1 MDNNIQQIE
10 AAPRF
15 STPNTVLNAGAV
27 EVESKRAVAEAL
39 AQVRLAQMVGRDLNA
54 VYAEVMEACSV
65 PAMAEVAFYE
75 LPQGGEKITGPSI
88 KLIEQI
94 ASAMGH
100 FEWGHRE
107 LSRTE
112 ATSDNFGRSEV
123 EVFVWDKL
131 KNNRSLRQIT
141 VMHVRDSRNGA
152 QALRYQRDIDNAIAN
167 IAAKQMRGRLQA
179 LLPKWLVEA
188 AIQRCRDTLEGNS
201 PDSIPV
207 RVRKMITRFSSY
219 GVTPEMIAAY
229 LKIKSLENVTIDNL
243 TSLMGVFQAIKDG
256 APIGDYFHAVAT
268 EEEIGSVKDVIN
280 ALPPAP
286 TEQMAPPPMPTAT
299 PEPVPVPT
307 AKPEPQAAPATAPEP
322 EPTNAKQERRTTRQ
336 QAPAPQPEPQPEPKP
351 EAAPPNSEGGI
362 LF

>member
-10 AAPRF
+10 ATPRF

-112 ATSDNFGRSEV
+112 STSDSFGRSEV

-152 QALRYQRDIDNAIAN
+152 QALKYQRDIDNAIAN

-188 AIQRCRDTLEGNS
+188 AIQRCRDTLAGNS
-201 PDSIPV
+201 PASISE
-207 RVRKMITRFSSY
+207 RVRKMITRFSTY
-219 GVTPEMIAAY
+219 GISPEMIGAY
-229 LKIKSLENVTIDNL
+229 LNIKSLENITLDHL
-243 TSLMGVFQAIKDG
+243 TSLMGVYQAIKDG
-256 APIGDYFHAVAT
+256 APIGDYFHAAAP
-268 EEEIGSVKDVIN
+268 EEEVGSIKDVIN

-286 TEQMAPPPMPTAT
+286 TEQKAPPPMPTAT

-307 AKPEPQAAPATAPEP
+307 AKPEPQAAPEPAPEP
-322 EPTNAKQERRTTRQ
+322 ANAKQERRNTTRQ
-336 QAPAPQPEPQPEPKP
+336 QAPAPQLEPQPEPKP
-351 EAAPPNSEGGI
+351 EAAPTDSEDGI

>member
-1 MDNNIQQIE
+1 MDNIQQIE
-10 AAPRF
+10 ATPRF

-123 EVFVWDKL
+123 EIFVWDKL
-131 KNNRSLRQIT
+131 KNNRSIRQIT

-152 QALRYQRDIDNAIAN
+152 QALKYQRDIDNAIAN

-188 AIQRCRDTLEGNS
+188 AMQRCRDTLEGA
-201 PDSIPV
+201 PASIPQ
-207 RVRKMITRFSSY
+207 RARKMITRFSTY
-219 GVTPEMIAAY
+219 GVTPEMIGAY
-229 LKIKSLENVTIDNL
+229 LNIKSLENITLDHL

-256 APIGDYFHAVAT
+256 APIGDYFHAAAP
-268 EEEIGSVKDVIN
+268 EEEVGSIKDVIN

-286 TEQMAPPPMPTAT
+286 TEQKAPPPMPTAT

-307 AKPEPQAAPATAPEP
+307 ATPEPQAAPAPEP
-322 EPTNAKQERRTTRQ
+322 ANAKQERRNTTRQ
-336 QAPAPQPEPQPEPKP
+336 QAPAPQLEPQPEPKP
-351 EAAPPNSEGGI
+351 EAAPPDSDGGI